1 MTLLISHMLMDGQ
14 RLIELYRDLG
24 RAYRGEEIPDRCHD
38 RSYMWPDQLA
48 KYFTFLGD
56 DIAQFPRKVLPEAE
70 MPSFAHFQD
79 DSFCLEALYFSK
91 VVHHLSHHI
100 IRRVS
105 CRKRWQT

>member
-1 MTLLISHMLMDGQ
+1 MDGQ

-24 RAYRGEEIPDRCHD
+24 RAYRGVEIPDRCHD

-48 KYFTFLGD
+48 KRFTFLGE
-56 DIAQFPRKVLPEAE
+56 DIAQLPRKVKPDAVFPTLVQFP
-70 MPSFAHFQD
+70 D